1 MKPVGG
7 DKEEGEI
14 SSPQEQ
20 SSARASEEF
29 QKALLDTQAPGTE
42 VILPRDE
49 EELRVQLEQKVI
61 EYQAEGEDAA
71 MMEMEMIKATFLEN
85 GIDMD
90 GDDILNELTDE
101 EAERELMAMDT
112 DTKMLKEEN
121 NEVQVEVKG
130 KDGKEMV
137 KKAGAKKKL
146 FKGNISTAGS
156 TKMRNACA
164 LVCPRKKTGTKMTT
178 RLGETSK
185 QGENKGN
192 NFLCLWIKRKII
204 KAGRECLYFSG
215 FYW

>member
-1 MKPVGG
+1 M
-7 DKEEGEI
+7 
-14 SSPQEQ
+14 
-20 SSARASEEF
+20 
-29 QKALLDTQAPGTE
+29 
-42 VILPRDE
+42 
-49 EELRVQLEQKVI
+49 I

-121 NEVQVEVKG
+121 NEVQVEEKG
-130 KDGKEMV
+130 KDGKKMV
-137 KKAGAKKKL
+137 KKAGTKKKL

-164 LVCPRKKTGTKMTT
+164 LVSPRKKTGTKMTT

-185 QGENKGN
+185 QGENKGPAN
-192 NFLCLWIKRKII
+192 PKQ
-204 KAGRECLYFSG
+204 E
-215 FYW
+215 